1 MKLVHTAIAVK
12 NLEESF
18 KFYTEKLGFKQA
30 RRFSP
35 TPGMTIVY
43 LKGDG
48 EAMVELIEGPEKS
61 NLTTGSGEALLLI
74 GMEVADMNATVKD
87 LQSKG
92 VKFTHETITT
102 PDGLKLAFLKDP
114 NGVEIELVQHPKK

>member
-30 RRFSP
+30 SRFSP

-92 VKFTHETITT
+92 VKFTHEIITT
-102 PDGLKLAFLKDP
+102 PDDLKLAFLKDP